1 MAVEELSRVAEE
13 GRWGDDGD
21 LLHQL
26 ADRQFRTAWTLESLG
41 LSHEPARAELRRRR
55 RHQARAPQEKS
66 LAQRYPDFSDGLI
79 LLGGFDPF
87 GDGLTSLAE
96 GDFKQGVN
104 ELLFAVIAVDSL
116 DEMPVQFDIFGA
128 QLRPEAQSGKPAPRS
143 SIAMLKPICR

>member
-1 MAVEELSRVAEE
+1 MTGICCTNLPIVSSGRRGRCSPWGFLKSR
-13 GRWGDDGD
+13 
-21 LLHQL
+21 
-26 ADRQFRTAWTLESLG
+26 LG
-41 LSHEPARAELRRRR
+41 LNSGVGAGTGV
-55 RHQARAPQEKS
+55 QPQEKS

-116 DEMPVQFDIFGA
+116 DEMPVQFDIFEA